1 MADKVIVSK
10 SKITALANSIRAK
23 AGTTGAMNFDTM
35 KTVVDGLAVSDNYT
49 LQMLV
54 NNRGNC
60 ISLFQGYTGS
70 TNMDFIKDLNIS
82 NADSL
87 TGMFQD
93 CLSIKTIPSLDT
105 SNATSTSNMFNYC
118 LSLISIPELNTSK
131 VITMHGMFQNCWE
144 LTTITKLDMNSVTT
158 TSYMFSNCKK
168 LTNLVLLNIKV
179 NLQVGSDTSW
189 GHLLTLDSLI
199 GLCKECVYVGEA
211 RTLTIGSANLDKL
224 AGKVFLKFKDPSV
237 GEVALG
243 EKGDVELC
251 EASTTS
257 SFGITDYMA
266 MKNWTLA

>member
-1 MADKVIVSK
+1 MADKGIVSRAK
-10 SKITALANSIRAK
+10 VEALVESIRAK
-23 AGTTGAMNFDTM
+23 TGVTGPLSFDAM
-35 KTVVDGLAVSDNYT
+35 KEAVDGIAVSGNYT

-70 TNMDFIKDLNIS
+70 TDMDFIKDLDIS

-131 VITMHGMFQNCWE
+131 VITMYGMFQNCME
-144 LTTITKLDMNSVTT
+144 LTTITKLDMNSVTA
-158 TSYMFSNCKK
+158 TSYMLSNCKK

-179 NLQVGSDTSW
+179 NLQVGSGSNW

-199 GLCKECVYVGEA
+199 GLCKECIYVGEA

-224 AGKVFLKFKDPSV
+224 TGKVFLKFKDPSV
-237 GEVALG
+237 GEIALG

-257 SFGITDYMA
+257 SFSISDYMA